1 MKGLSHGI
9 VAIEQDGEGAILRQ
23 SFNKAPFFGKLFCQY
38 VEFIM
43 HVRAWRMNRAKSGI
57 DLHHAVCSS
66 SFLTLTLKPVVDA
79 R

>member
-23 SFNKAPFFGKLFCQY
+23 SFNKAPFFKLFFQY
-38 VEFIM
+38 VEFVM
-43 HVRAWRMNRAKSGI
+43 HVRAWKMNCAKSGI

-66 SFLTLTLKPVVDA
+66 SFLTLTLKPVLDA